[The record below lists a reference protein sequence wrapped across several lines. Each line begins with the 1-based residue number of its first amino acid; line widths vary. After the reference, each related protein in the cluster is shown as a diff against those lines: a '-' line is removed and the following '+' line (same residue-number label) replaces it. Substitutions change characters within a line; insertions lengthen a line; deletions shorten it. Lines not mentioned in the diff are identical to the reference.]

1 VLKFWQ
7 SLRAVVEVVRDL
19 PNVTPGNNPEGLTIA
34 QIAGNRVIIDMGSGY
49 YAMYAH
55 LTPGSVQLHVGDYV
69 RQGQKLGL
77 LGNTGNS
84 TAPHLH
90 FQVMDRPSSLDDT
103 SLPFVFDHMNLEGRV
118 SLDLTA
124 LEENTDK
131 KIAIPMDK
139 NEAKPL
145 TRAMPLSRDVVGF
158 Q

>member
-1 VLKFWQ
+1 M
-7 SLRAVVEVVRDL
+7 
-19 PNVTPGNNPEGLTIA
+19 TPGKNPEGLTIA
-34 QIAGNRVIIDMGSGY
+34 QIAGNRVIIDMGSGH

-55 LTPGSVQLHVGDYV
+55 LAPGSVQLHVGDYV

-84 TAPHLH
+84 SGPHLH

-118 SLDLTA
+118 LLDLSA
-124 LEENTDK
+124 LDENTLK
-131 KIAIPMDK
+131 KVAIPIDK
-139 NEAKPL
+139 HEAGPL